1 MSSVEEI
8 CDNIA
13 LINRSKVVLSGN
25 VTEVKNRFRT
35 NNYTLRYQAASG
47 QLQEIPGLFRL
58 LGEKDQAGTREI
70 RIHKE
75 ESVSN
80 SDLLMALA
88 KQTELLSFVEEIPSM
103 NDIFIRTVS
112 ETKTT
117 ES

>member
-75 ESVSN
+75 EGVSN